1 MMIWL
6 VRGVARKNYSGKVY
20 SRIAGLIIV
29 RSLVII
35 RRSYGEIRQLLV
47 APWLVTARMI
57 TWFVVIQPRE
67 ISTGKNLISGQ
78 RMSPRVKFQTF
89 TVIFFGD
96 RRASRRSRASYE
108 MPLRDTISAI
118 FMPM

>member
-1 MMIWL
+1 
-6 VRGVARKNYSGKVY
+6 V
-20 SRIAGLIIV
+20 
-29 RSLVII
+29 
-35 RRSYGEIRQLLV
+35 
-47 APWLVTARMI
+47 PWLVTARMI
-57 TWFVVIQPRE
+57 TWFAVIQPQE

-96 RRASRRSRASYE
+96 RGASYE